1 MASVKF
7 WCLNVMTDVMIQAM
21 AKAMHHDAPFR
32 ARGGLLRRILS
43 RVSAVAAVAAL
54 CTSAACASSLDTL
67 ETFLKSTKSGRA
79 DFTQVVMSPAKA
91 GQTTARSK
99 TSTGQFSFVR
109 PTRFRFD
116 YVKPFSQ
123 VIVADGQTLWLYDAD
138 LEQVTARKQAQTLSS
153 TPAALVATAVDLAT
167 LQKEFSL
174 EAQADADGLQWVQ
187 ATPKNRESTIQSVRM
202 GLRVDGAQVS
212 LVKLEIFDAM
222 GQRSVLSFERF
233 EVNPANLGAAQFN
246 FVTPKGVSVI
256 RP

>member
-1 MASVKF
+1 MRLIS
-7 WCLNVMTDVMIQAM
+7 T
-21 AKAMHHDAPFR
+21 
-32 ARGGLLRRILS
+32 LLI
-43 RVSAVAAVAAL
+43 AAL
-54 CTSAACASSLDTL
+54 SVGVTCASSLDTL

-79 DFTQVVMSPAKA
+79 DFTQVVTPPAKA
-91 GQTTARSK
+91 GQTTVRSK

-116 YVKPFSQ
+116 YIKPFPQ

-138 LEQVTARKQAQTLSS
+138 LEQVTARKQAQALGS
-153 TPAALVATAVDLAT
+153 TPAALVATAVDLST

-174 EAQADADGLQWVQ
+174 EAQADADADGLQWVQ

-202 GLRVDGAQVS
+202 GLRMDGVQVS
-212 LVKLEIFDAM
+212 LGKLEIFDAM

-233 EVNPANLGAAQFN
+233 EVNPVNLGATQLSFA
-246 FVTPKGVSVI
+246 VPKGVSVI

>member
-1 MASVKF
+1 MSGFHMNSVFFKR
-7 WCLNVMTDVMIQAM
+7 AM
-21 AKAMHHDAPFR
+21 RH
-32 ARGGLLRRILS
+32 GGAVLAVCALS
-43 RVSAVAAVAAL
+43 VGM
-54 CTSAACASSLDTL
+54 ACASSLDTL

-79 DFTQVVMSPAKA
+79 DFTQVVTPPAKA
-91 GQTTARSK
+91 GQTTVRSK

-116 YVKPFSQ
+116 YTKPFPQ

-138 LEQVTARKQAQTLSS
+138 LEQVTARKQAQALGS
-153 TPAALVATAVDLAT
+153 TPAALVATAVDLVA

-187 ATPKNRESTIQSVRM
+187 ATPKNRESTIQAVRM
-202 GLRVDGAQVS
+202 GLRNDGAQVS
-212 LVKLEIFDAM
+212 LGKLEIFDAM
-222 GQRSVLSFERF
+222 GQRSVLTFDRF
-233 EVNPANLGAAQFN
+233 EVNPANLSAAQFN

>member
-1 MASVKF
+1 MNKRTVQDSKKMCKVSVF
-7 WCLNVMTDVMIQAM
+7 VNRVMCGVGT
-21 AKAMHHDAPFR
+21 
-32 ARGGLLRRILS
+32 GLAITALS
-43 RVSAVAAVAAL
+43 VGV
-54 CTSAACASSLDTL
+54 ACASSLDTL

-79 DFTQVVMSPAKA
+79 DFTQVVTPPAKA
-91 GQTTARSK
+91 GQTTVRSK

-116 YVKPFSQ
+116 YIKPFPQ

-138 LEQVTARKQAQTLSS
+138 LEQVTARKQAQALGS
-153 TPAALVATAVDLAT
+153 TPAALVATAVDLSA

-174 EAQADADGLQWVQ
+174 EVQVDVDGLQWVQ

-202 GLRVDGAQVS
+202 GLRVDGVQVS
-212 LVKLEIFDAM
+212 LGKLEIFDAM
-222 GQRSVLSFERF
+222 GQHSVLTFDRF
-233 EVNPANLGAAQFN
+233 EVNPANLSAAQFS